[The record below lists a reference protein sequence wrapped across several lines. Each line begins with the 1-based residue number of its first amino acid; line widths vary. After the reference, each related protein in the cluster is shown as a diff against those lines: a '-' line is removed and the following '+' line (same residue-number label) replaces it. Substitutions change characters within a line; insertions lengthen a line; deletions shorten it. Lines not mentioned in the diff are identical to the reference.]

1 MLRFPGR
8 STRRDAGIAGL
19 AFQAGV
25 GPVLM
30 DVGSAGTS
38 PAVWRPIAAA
48 STLIGFE
55 PDARNPDPSFGRNFA
70 RAIPVNRAVVPNDAD
85 DAADFILAE
94 YPSCSSMLEAD
105 MVSLGSFAF
114 RDHFKPVRRVSV
126 QATSLNRVV
135 ADHGLAGINWLKV
148 DSQGLDLRILKS
160 LSAGNLDRLLA
171 VDIEPGLIDAYKQED
186 LFPECHS
193 WLKSNGF
200 WMAELAYQT
209 HVKIRPETVER
220 LKAAGYDRRTML
232 SNFYVWMVEFA
243 RQIYHKINRKSANLY
258 KDTVNDRKSMLSKLH
273 QSPICVEGRYLREV
287 SWLEKH
293 VEDKQLWIIAI
304 LFGLCADQLGYVF
317 DLIGACEAKF
327 GRDAVL
333 ESADQLA
340 RSLLRDATG

>member
-8 STRRDAGIAGL
+8 SARRDAGIAGL
-19 AFQAGV
+19 AFQSGV

-30 DVGSAGTS
+30 DVGAAGTS
-38 PAVWRPIAAA
+38 PAVWQSIAAA

-70 RAIPVNRAVVPNDAD
+70 RAILVNRAVVPNDTD
-85 DAADFILAE
+85 DAADFILTE

-105 MVSLGSFAF
+105 LVSLGSFAF
-114 RDHFKPVRRVSV
+114 RDYFKPVRRVSV

-200 WMAELAYQT
+200 WMAQLACQT

-220 LKAAGYDRRTML
+220 LKAAGYDRRSMRSKL
-232 SNFYVWMVEFA
+232 HILMVAFA
-243 RQIYHKINRKSANLY
+243 RQSYNKIKRKSVGRFKA
-258 KDTVNDRKSMLSKLH
+258 TVDDRRSMLSKLH
-273 QSPICVEGRYLREV
+273 KSPICVEGRYLREV

-293 VEDKQLWIIAI
+293 VEDKQLWIVAI
-304 LFGLCADQLGYVF
+304 LFGLCADQLGHVF

-327 GRDAVL
+327 GLDTVL
-333 ESADQLA
+333 EGADRLA